1 MKTDGNNKFFSL
13 REYIL
18 QLLIVIYILFSTFV
32 LGLFAPLEGY
42 YYIRVPS
49 HFLVPGE

>member
-13 REYIL
+13 REYTL

-32 LGLFAPLEGY
+32 RI
-42 YYIRVPS
+42 IRTS
-49 HFLVPGE
+49 